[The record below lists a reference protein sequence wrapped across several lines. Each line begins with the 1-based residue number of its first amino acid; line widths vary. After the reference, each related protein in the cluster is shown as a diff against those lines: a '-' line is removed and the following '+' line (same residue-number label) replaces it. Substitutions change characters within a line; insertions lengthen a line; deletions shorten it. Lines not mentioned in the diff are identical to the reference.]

1 MSDFW
6 DDLAKRVQELGSH
19 WTSYTVLGSFV
30 LYVLGYL
37 TLRFHLTTLGI
48 AADLS
53 VLDER
58 YLFTGAR
65 FLIYLIS
72 SVPSLIFLIVLLIAP
87 FYLLFRVLPLS
98 FRAKLG
104 GFFSTQ
110 GTGLLSWWLL
120 PNRLV
125 LTGILFSLLLIQLVM
140 RQCFLLSN
148 LLLAGELPADP
159 SWFRELL
166 LAQTD
171 GPMALYFS
179 ALLAGVMLSLG
190 IFYTLNKQPN
200 TTSSALFLTSLLRF
214 LLFVQLLLIPVNYG
228 ILVVDKSMP
237 RVTGLEAP
245 GTLQAN
251 EQAWLV
257 WEGNEGKTFLLRK
270 QQAGKYNKSLITL
283 PRVAVKNLEITGYDR
298 IFEVLFGAT
307 TAPQSTEKEEP
318 S

>member
-1 MSDFW
+1 MGDFW
-6 DDLAKRVQELGSH
+6 DNLAKRAQELSSN

-37 TLRFHLTTLGI
+37 TLRFHLTALGI
-48 AADLS
+48 GADLA

-65 FLIYLIS
+65 FLIYLVS
-72 SVPSLIFLIVLLIAP
+72 AVPSLIFLVLLLVAP
-87 FYLLFRVLPLS
+87 FYLLFQVLPASVQTRLS
-98 FRAKLG
+98 RFLG
-104 GFFSTQ
+104 AQWTRI
-110 GTGLLSWWLL
+110 LSWWLL
-120 PNRLV
+120 PHRLA

-148 LLLAGELPADP
+148 ALLAENLLADP
-159 SWFRELL
+159 SWLRELL

-179 ALLAGVMLSLG
+179 VLLAGAAITLG
-190 IFYTLNKQPN
+190 IFYVLKKRPN
-200 TTSSALFLTSLLRF
+200 TTPSALFLTSLLGF

-245 GTLQAN
+245 GTLPAN

-257 WEGNEGKTFLLRK
+257 WEGSESKTFLLRK
-270 QQAGKYNKSLITL
+270 PQAGKYTKSLITL
-283 PRVAVKNLEITGYDR
+283 PHEAVKNLEITGYNR
-298 IFEVLFGAT
+298 IFGVLFGAT
-307 TAPQSTEKEEP
+307 APPSTEKKEHI
-318 S
+318 

>member
-1 MSDFW
+1 MDSFW
-6 DDLAKRVQELGSH
+6 EDLAKRAQELGSH
-19 WTSYTVLGSFV
+19 WPTYTVLGSFA

-37 TLRFHLTTLGI
+37 TLRFHLTALGI
-48 AADLS
+48 GADLS

-72 SVPSLIFLIVLLIAP
+72 SVPSLVFLIVLMIAP
-87 FYLLFRVLPLS
+87 IYLLFRILPS
-98 FRAKLG
+98 SVRAGLG
-104 GFFSTQ
+104 GFFSVQWTSI
-110 GTGLLSWWLL
+110 LSWWLVS
-120 PNRLV
+120 NRLAF
-125 LTGILFSLLLIQLVM
+125 TGILFSLLIIQLVM

-148 LLLAGELPADP
+148 LLLAEDLPAEP
-159 SWFRELL
+159 SWFRSLL

-179 ALLAGVMLSLG
+179 ALLAGAAVSSA
-190 IFYTLNKQPN
+190 IFYALRKQSN
-200 TTSSALFLTSLLRF
+200 TTSSALLLTSLLGF

-270 QQAGKYNKSLITL
+270 QRAGKYDKSLITL
-283 PRVAVKNLEITGYDR
+283 PREDVKKLEITGYDR

-307 TAPQSTEKEEP
+307 RPLPTEKKDH

>member
-1 MSDFW
+1 MDNFL
-6 DDLAKRVQELGSH
+6 DNLARRVQELSSN

-37 TLRFHLTTLGI
+37 TLRFHLTALGI
-48 AADLS
+48 GADLS

-58 YLFTGAR
+58 YLFTGAK
-65 FLIYLIS
+65 FLIYLIAAI
-72 SVPSLIFLIVLLIAP
+72 PSLIFLVLLLVAP
-87 FYLLFRVLPLS
+87 FYLLFWVLPTAVQTRLS
-98 FRAKLG
+98 

-110 GTGLLSWWLL
+110 WLRTLSWWLL
-120 PNRLV
+120 PNRLA
-125 LTGILFSLLLIQLVM
+125 LTGIFFSLLLIQLIM

-148 LLLAGELPADP
+148 ALLAEDLLADP
-159 SWFRELL
+159 SWLRALL

-179 ALLAGVMLSLG
+179 ALLAGAAITLG
-190 IFYTLNKQPN
+190 IFYVLKKRPN
-200 TTSSALFLTSLLRF
+200 TTSSALFLTSLLGF
-214 LLFVQLLLIPVNYG
+214 LLFVQLLLLPVNYG

-245 GTLQAN
+245 GTLAAN

-257 WEGNEGKTFLLRK
+257 WEGSESKTFLLRK
-270 QQAGKYNKSLITL
+270 QQAGTYVKSLIAL
-283 PRVAVKNLEITGYDR
+283 PHDAVKNLEITGYDR
-298 IFEVLFGAT
+298 IFGALFAA
-307 TAPQSTEKEEP
+307 TAPPSTEKKEH

>member
-1 MSDFW
+1 MGDFW
-6 DDLAKRVQELGSH
+6 GNLAKRAQELGSR
-19 WTSYTVLGSFV
+19 WPSYTVLGSFT

-37 TLRFHLTTLGI
+37 TLRFHLTALGI
-48 AADLS
+48 GADLS

-72 SVPSLIFLIVLLIAP
+72 SVPSLIFLIVLMIAP
-87 FYLLFRVLPLS
+87 AYILFRVLPLS
-98 FRAKLG
+98 ARARLG
-104 GFFSTQ
+104 GFLRVQWTSI
-110 GTGLLSWWLL
+110 LSWWLVS
-120 PNRLV
+120 NRLA
-125 LTGILFSLLLIQLVM
+125 LTGILFSLLMVQLVM

-148 LLLAGELPADP
+148 LLLAEDLPAEP
-159 SWFRELL
+159 IWFRGLL
-166 LAQTD
+166 LAKTD

-179 ALLAGVMLSLG
+179 ALLAGTAVSSA
-190 IFYTLNKQPN
+190 IFYALRNQSN
-200 TTSSALFLTSLLRF
+200 TTSSALLLTLLLGF

-245 GTLQAN
+245 GSLQAN

-257 WEGNEGKTFLLRK
+257 WEGSEGKTFLLRK
-270 QQAGKYNKSLITL
+270 QRAGKYDKSMITL
-283 PRVAVKNLEITGYDR
+283 PRESVKNMEITGYDR
-298 IFEVLFGAT
+298 IFEVLFGAIRLR
-307 TAPQSTEKEEP
+307 PTEKKDH